1 MFTFSVNEKHFPNRQ
16 EGVKLLED
24 VIIPY
29 VKERAFKN
37 LSVDKKSLLI
47 MDVSTEELTPEVLEL
62 LENNHILF

>member
-1 MFTFSVNEKHFPNRQ
+1 MFTLSVNEKHFPNRQ
-16 EGVKLLED
+16 ESIKLLED

-47 MDVSTEELTPEVLEL
+47 MDIFTEQLTPEVLEL

>member
-1 MFTFSVNEKHFPNRQ
+1 MFTLSVNEKHFPNRQ

-37 LSVDKKSLLI
+37 LSVDKISLLT
-47 MDVSTEELTPEVLEL
+47 MDVFTEQLTPEVLEL